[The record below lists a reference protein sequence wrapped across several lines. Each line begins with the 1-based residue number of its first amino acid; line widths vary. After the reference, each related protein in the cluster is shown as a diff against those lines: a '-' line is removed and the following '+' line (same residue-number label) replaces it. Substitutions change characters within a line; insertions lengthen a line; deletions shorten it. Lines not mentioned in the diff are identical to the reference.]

1 MSGRSK
7 WKIERTTSLIYFA
20 LFLGLFTTAVLEKLP
35 PIYSMVIQIE
45 DDLPGIYRSDFP
57 KLGVMDNNWRAYFR
71 LNIHY
76 GFKLFLR
83 ADFLQKL

>member
-7 WKIERTTSLIYFA
+7 WKIERTTSLIYFPQ
-20 LFLGLFTTAVLEKLP
+20 FLGLFTTTVLEKLP
-35 PIYSMVIQIE
+35 PINSMVIQIE
-45 DDLPGIYRSDFP
+45 DDLPGIYRSDIP
-57 KLGVMDNNWRAYFR
+57 KLGVMENNWRAYSR

-76 GFKLFLR
+76 GFKLCMR

>member
-7 WKIERTTSLIYFA
+7 WKIERTTSIIYFA
-20 LFLGLFTTAVLEKLP
+20 QFLGLFTMTVLEKLP
-35 PIYSMVIQIE
+35 PINSMVIQIE

-57 KLGVMDNNWRAYFR
+57 KLGVMDNNWRTYFQ
-71 LNIHY
+71 LNIYY